1 MGNILLYNNHLEEI
15 SKEGPIMKV
24 TSTSGDSWSGLAYWK
39 DCSYRVDYFSSP
51 DDLNFGFEITYRLV
65 LNTSDIR
72 LADKF
77 RTVFKKAFGLSE
89 EHYEVKQ
96 GPPTVVDSIFWTVYW
111 DRQGFELNLLKKF
124 ETKLDEIAE
133 AANTRVVILEIEIN
147 EYNLEI
153 SQIKLSVSMTLPRN

>member
-1 MGNILLYNNHLEEI
+1 VGNILLYNNYLEEI

-24 TSTSGDSWSGLAYWK
+24 TSTSGDSWIGLAYWK

-51 DDLNFGFEITYRLV
+51 DNLNFGFEITYRLV
-65 LNTSDIR
+65 LNTRDIR
-72 LADKF
+72 LAEKF
-77 RTVFKKAFGLSE
+77 RTAFKEAFGLSE

-96 GPPTVVDSIFWTVYW
+96 GPPLVVDSVFWTVYW

-133 AANTRVVILEIEIN
+133 AANTRVVILEMAII
-147 EYNLEI
+147 
-153 SQIKLSVSMTLPRN
+153 PRSLDYIGKMIQANK